1 MEITTKNFKSADV
14 CKIHYESPFYHKI
27 LLSEKKYDY
36 ICFFSVI
43 IIQTFLSQKNIKS
56 WRKSETDE
64 ESAYKGF

>member
-1 MEITTKNFKSADV
+1 MCVRYIMKALSIIKSYFPKRNMIIFV
-14 CKIHYESPFYHKI
+14 
-27 LLSEKKYDY
+27 
-36 ICFFSVI
+36 FFSFI